1 MANKTST
8 LTVRLIDAVAG
19 PARSA
24 ANAIRGIG
32 TAVDQ
37 TNARRLNLAGAINT
51 MTRDVSTAT
60 NRLRK
65 NINGMTTGLSMPAGF
80 MTFFGARSVY
90 NFEKMSNKLE
100 AVTNMTGQQKK
111 EIQGYAK
118 ELNEL
123 FPFTNEQIMGAAFEL
138 GRAGFKFDQII
149 GSLKDTLNLSLAGDI
164 DLQEASD
171 IATNVLTAMRLPT
184 KTAEQTA
191 DSLRRV
197 NDAIAYTAANSN
209 TDVRMMGETF
219 KYVGP
224 MAAAAGLS
232 VEQVA
237 AASMVM
243 ATNGIR
249 ASEAGVA
256 MRSALVRMV
265 RPTKPM
271 IAALERMNVN
281 VNDFIKRGRVIGS
294 QDIIKSLAMDGF
306 DASGYA
312 KQIEAVLNDPS
323 LNKSLSKLTAKLV
336 DIIGAD
342 GSAMDKSKLAEAVT
356 DTLTAAG
363 SEIDFF
369 GFLQALREKGADV
382 GDVARIFDA
391 RQGSRLITL
400 LAGDLLGTLE
410 KLETEAKGATDK
422 MSKTMMQGVVGDW
435 AALVASIENLF
446 LSIAESGVL
455 KSATEAIQSLTSG
468 IKALSESSPTL
479 LKWGTFALLFSVAIA
494 PIALIGGGIISFL
507 LSFVSLI
514 RLIGVTVG
522 GSMAVIR
529 AALGVGA
536 AGAAATGAG
545 TAATAAGAAGMAAKG
560 GSGFWGKAIKG
571 AGAVGVALT
580 AKEVLEWIDPDGNLW
595 GLTTGIDKWAEENLG
610 FNPSKVGGPS
620 ERVGPEATPAQA
632 AAHDLAEWSART
644 AAIDARLKQIE
655 QNVHP
660 AMRDM
665 PNVERDNL
673 QLERSILEQQ
683 IKSMTPQGDAA
694 GGANAANAMMDGYNA
709 AFDAQADSA
718 RAKAR
723 SLVAELQS
731 ILSTTIAPVISPRMD
746 MSSINGIYADTGIR

>member
-32 TAVDQ
+32 AAVDQ

-171 IATNVLTAMRLPT
+171 IATNILTAMRLPY
-184 KTAEQTA
+184 KTQEQATE
-191 DSLRRV
+191 SLRRV
-197 NDAIAYTAANSN
+197 NDAISYAAANSN
-209 TDVRMMGETF
+209 TDVRKMGETF

-224 MAAAAGLS
+224 LAAAAGMS
-232 VEQVA
+232 VEDVA

-243 ATNGIR
+243 AQSGIK

-271 IAALERMNVN
+271 IAATERLGINLQS
-281 VNDFIKRGRVIGS
+281 FIKASRQIS
-294 QDIIKSLAMDGF
+294 PDDIIKSLQSTTGI
-306 DASGYA
+306 DASKHRDEILKA
-312 KQIEAVLNDPS
+312 LNDPK
-323 LNKSLSKLTAKLV
+323 LQKSLSGLTSQLV
-336 DIIGAD
+336 STIDPT
-342 GSAMDKSKLAEAVT
+342 GSVMDKSELTGHIQE
-356 DTLTAAG
+356 TLMAAG
-363 SEIDFF
+363 SKIDLF
-369 GFLQALREKGADV
+369 GFVKAMMEKGATV
-382 GDVARIFDA
+382 ADVAAIFDQKQGA
-391 RQGSRLITL
+391 RLFTLQNTSLQETIDRVYNEAAGS
-400 LAGDLLGTLE
+400 
-410 KLETEAKGATDK
+410 TDR
-422 MSKTMMQGVVGDW
+422 MAKTMMQGVVGDW

-479 LKWGTFALLFSVAIA
+479 LKWGTFALMFSVAIA

-560 GSGFWGKAIKG
+560 GSGFWGKAMKG
-571 AGAVGVALT
+571 AGAIGAALT

-660 AMRDM
+660 AMRDA
-665 PNVERDNL
+665 PNMERDNL
-673 QLERSILEQQ
+673 QLERADLDLKIA
-683 IKSMTPQGDAA
+683 TNTAAA
-694 GGANAANAMMDGYNA
+694 GA
-709 AFDAQADSA
+709 SA
-718 RAKAR
+718 RATMAAYSSGLDGPMAEAEAKIDAF
-723 SLVAELQS
+723 VAKMVEKLKFSAQP
-731 ILSTTIAPVISPRMD
+731 TISPKLD
-746 MSSINGIYADTGIR
+746 MSSISGVYADVGIR